1 MKRNLYLLLTAI
13 IFMACSGNDE
23 EKNSAQEE
31 VQKIE
36 VEENIE
42 TNTEINAGE
51 ISPENDFM
59 LPSIMRVVQMMHR
72 VGLEYY
78 PERTNPIDNIEKYD
92 LEAEKNLNFG
102 VYLADLSYAVMNNK
116 MDKTGDLLIN
126 INQLGE
132 EIGISQMFDSEKYL
146 QSFQENQED
155 YSRLL
160 ELLGQIH
167 EDIELAFEGNP
178 DLKVQATTNF
188 AGAWTEMVYLGYEN
202 FKNKQDKSLINESL
216 VEQMGLLATI
226 IRGLEIN
233 PKKSDL
239 EVELLNDFKELEA
252 LFKESEVYTEYQE
265 TGTAESVKNSDIEK
279 LGSKIVNIR
288 TKIING

>member
-1 MKRNLYLLLTAI
+1 
-13 IFMACSGNDE
+13 MACSGNDE